1 MTKETLE
8 QAIYLEERIQRVQEE
23 IDLIKK
29 LDNLT
34 KEVSL
39 VNYNDNIT
47 IFLSVAEKELIL
59 PALLERKTEEL
70 RLLQNEFERL

>member
-8 QAIYLEERIQRVQEE
+8 QAIYLEERIQRVEEE
-23 IDLIKK
+23 IDSIKQ

-47 IFLSVAEKELIL
+47 IFLSVAEKRLIL

-70 RLLQNEFERL
+70 KLLQEKFKRL

>member
-23 IDLIKK
+23 IDSLKK
-29 LDNLT
+29 FDKECSLTNFHDN
-34 KEVSL
+34 V
-39 VNYNDNIT
+39 T
-47 IFLSVAEKELIL
+47 IFLTAEEKELIL
-59 PALLERKTEEL
+59 PPLLERKIEEL